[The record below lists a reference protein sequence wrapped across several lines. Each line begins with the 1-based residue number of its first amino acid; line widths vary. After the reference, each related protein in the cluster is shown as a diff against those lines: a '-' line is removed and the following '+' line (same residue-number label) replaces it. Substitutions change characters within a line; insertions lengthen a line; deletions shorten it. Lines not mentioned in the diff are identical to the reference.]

1 MNCSQKI
8 FQQWQE
14 SNATIQ
20 KIFRVAASATP
31 DELALVDGDTALTYL
46 ELDRITDDL
55 AGYLQANGIAKDKI
69 VWVYLEKC
77 YEYIVA
83 CMAIRKAGGA
93 YLHMDLDYSGEIMEK
108 ILKDTAPIAIISK
121 PKHFDKLPECNAKKI
136 SMNEKIN
143 WSSFGRKL
151 DNNFSMSASETA
163 FIGYSSGTM
172 GMPKGVRVSHKA
184 TVYSMSKFWQ
194 EIWHIQDINEFGY
207 ATYLSWDAMGPL
219 MFGAT
224 GHIIPDTIDNDPL
237 ALVKYILKNKINHIF
252 FTPSLLKT
260 LLQEVPE
267 EILKKSLTN
276 LKVIWLGGEVTTG
289 ELIEQ
294 AYRILPDV
302 YLVNNYGP
310 SECFVVAP
318 GQLTKS
324 DVNFSL
330 CPVGKVLPEM
340 EILILDDKMQE
351 TPASLPGEL
360 YVTGPCLVDGYLNNP
375 ELTRE
380 KFIEIHGKNYYKTG
394 DLAYILPD
402 GRLVIQGRADFVV
415 NIDNQ
420 KVNLLEIQYIIKKLL
435 PIADCVVVGEEDSYN
450 NQYLVCY
457 FVKNHDANWEAD
469 PAEIKEVLSSVLPKK
484 LIPRKYIEL
493 SKIPLS
499 CTSQKVN
506 YKQLQRS

>member
-46 ELDRITDDL
+46 E
-55 AGYLQANGIAKDKI
+55 I

-83 CMAIRKAGGA
+83 CMAILKAGGA

-194 EIWHIQDINEFGY
+194 EIWHN
-207 ATYLSWDAMGPL
+207 P
-219 MFGAT
+219 
-224 GHIIPDTIDNDPL
+224 
-237 ALVKYILKNKINHIF
+237 
-252 FTPSLLKT
+252 TP
-260 LLQEVPE
+260 
-267 EILKKSLTN
+267 N
-276 LKVIWLGGEVTTG
+276 
-289 ELIEQ
+289 
-294 AYRILPDV
+294 
-302 YLVNNYGP
+302 
-310 SECFVVAP
+310 
-318 GQLTKS
+318 
-324 DVNFSL
+324 
-330 CPVGKVLPEM
+330 
-340 EILILDDKMQE
+340 
-351 TPASLPGEL
+351 
-360 YVTGPCLVDGYLNNP
+360 
-375 ELTRE
+375 
-380 KFIEIHGKNYYKTG
+380 
-394 DLAYILPD
+394 
-402 GRLVIQGRADFVV
+402 
-415 NIDNQ
+415 
-420 KVNLLEIQYIIKKLL
+420 
-435 PIADCVVVGEEDSYN
+435 
-450 NQYLVCY
+450 
-457 FVKNHDANWEAD
+457 
-469 PAEIKEVLSSVLPKK
+469 
-484 LIPRKYIEL
+484 
-493 SKIPLS
+493 
-499 CTSQKVN
+499 
-506 YKQLQRS
+506 